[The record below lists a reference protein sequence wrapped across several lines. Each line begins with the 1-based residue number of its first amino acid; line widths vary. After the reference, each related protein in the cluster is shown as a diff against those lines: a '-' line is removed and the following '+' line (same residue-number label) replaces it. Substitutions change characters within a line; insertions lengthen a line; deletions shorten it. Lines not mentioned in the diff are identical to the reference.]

1 MIMVQQIASVDNRPA
16 IAALPLEFNNEQGSR
31 QHFEQEFNRQ
41 ESLQQQSQKQRSS
54 AELSTNKSANQSPNQ
69 RENKQRSSENT
80 ANSSQQTETRSTA
93 KRDDTQVD
101 NKSEVTKPSSSSE
114 AKNIERNDKNDN
126 ESVSSSATS
135 EQENLRETKEQE
147 QTAAVVKANESKA
160 EVTDQELA
168 STAED
173 KHNCEDCEHQTQTFS
188 LQSDQEFDFVSYVE
202 DLAEWSS
209 ADEQI
214 TFQAT
219 PTVIPS
225 IDPNTSL
232 QTANEGESIELVD
245 EIDGEMIALTEEE
258 VALLNKIQ
266 KSGADPSTI
275 NQDVI
280 ETGLTDISERIVT
293 ISNSRNPEAQALQD
307 EALKQDIAAT
317 DAKVV
322 KAVVLK
328 SVAISDA
335 DLKKPENKQ
344 LNQETSPDQKQIAQ
358 ADLTFPDQEPPDLKI
373 AAVGDDKL
381 PSVSSGKAEAPTK
394 LLSPTSKQPTLAIL
408 SELSEEDLQLA
419 LSSIAKRVQPAV
431 EKLEQ
436 APVINQ
442 FIATMQ
448 GAVNEY
454 KKQLQQ
460 GREPALD
467 LNAMVNNALESI
479 GGDVQAAQHTKIDA
493 SLSQFN
499 AMLNLANN
507 VNYSANLQQAQV
519 LGVSDQQFNR
529 EINFQHT
536 EGTKLANATL
546 NNMQA
551 GVDKAISLSRQDG
564 QAQLAEKVRY
574 MVNARSTTAEI
585 RLDPPDLGGMNIKL
599 NMQGE
604 LAQVNFSVQSQAAKD
619 ALDQA
624 MPRLREMLQEQGIEL
639 GQSQVKQDMQQQQEN
654 NEQFAGGSQ
663 TNDAKELLVDD
674 VPEQLVVEQ
683 RIVNGALGNVDYYA

>member
-1 MIMVQQIASVDNRPA
+1 MVQQIASVDNRPA